1 MNVKK
6 EKTPKKKPSH
16 SVASNIVWSVRK
28 LLHYAPAAFV
38 IFALYIPVHIASRYL
53 GIVFPARVLE
63 EVTAGNPWAQA
74 VVPVGRLLL
83 FMLLADLSSRVLEII
98 SRDAAGRYR
107 YKVTD
112 LWVRKTLSLF
122 YEDYEKKP
130 VRDLAERA
138 SEATQQSDGDQPLTD
153 MVRGSFSMTEN
164 VIGYLL
170 FGTVISFASPWL
182 VPILTVSP
190 VANWLAGRAYNRW
203 DHAHRKKLSDLETKQ
218 ACVRKL
224 PDDFKSAKDI
234 RIYSM
239 AGWIRDIYRDL
250 TGQLVMENRKK
261 VSRRFL
267 SRTADL
273 FVILLRDGGAYLLL
287 ISMFLRGEI
296 DAAQF
301 VLYFAA
307 VSSFAEWIGGIVDAW
322 NTLHASSM
330 RVCDFR
336 EYLDYPDFEGT
347 GEASDDSIGDHAPEV
362 VFDHVSFRYDGAED
376 FTIRDLSFTMK
387 SGERLALV
395 GLNGAGKTTL
405 VKLLCGLYR
414 PTSGE
419 IRING
424 IPQSKFRR
432 RDYYK
437 LIAPVFQDV
446 RTAFYSLAETVSC
459 TDGEHTDRQKAENA
473 LKRAGLWEKIEAL
486 PDGMDTKLDKKV
498 NKNGTELSGGE
509 AQKLML
515 ARALCKDAPILVL
528 DEPTAALDPIAEARL
543 YGEYGRMTAGK
554 TSLFVS
560 HRLATTA
567 FCDRVILLE
576 DGRIAEEGTHAELI
590 ALEGKYKEL
599 YDIQSQWYRENGK
612 VASA

>member
-1 MNVKK
+1 MKK

-153 MVRGSFSMTEN
+153 MVRGAFSMTEN

-182 VPILTVSP
+182 VPILTLSP

-336 EYLDYPDFEGT
+336 E
-347 GEASDDSIGDHAPEV
+347 
-362 VFDHVSFRYDGAED
+362 
-376 FTIRDLSFTMK
+376 
-387 SGERLALV
+387 
-395 GLNGAGKTTL
+395 
-405 VKLLCGLYR
+405 
-414 PTSGE
+414 
-419 IRING
+419 
-424 IPQSKFRR
+424 
-432 RDYYK
+432 
-437 LIAPVFQDV
+437 
-446 RTAFYSLAETVSC
+446 
-459 TDGEHTDRQKAENA
+459 
-473 LKRAGLWEKIEAL
+473 
-486 PDGMDTKLDKKV
+486 
-498 NKNGTELSGGE
+498 
-509 AQKLML
+509 
-515 ARALCKDAPILVL
+515 
-528 DEPTAALDPIAEARL
+528 
-543 YGEYGRMTAGK
+543 
-554 TSLFVS
+554 
-560 HRLATTA
+560 
-567 FCDRVILLE
+567 
-576 DGRIAEEGTHAELI
+576 
-590 ALEGKYKEL
+590 
-599 YDIQSQWYRENGK
+599 
-612 VASA
+612 